1 MLKLTR
7 YFFML
12 CSIAILC
19 GCDVAEFD
27 NPITKKHGIIPQA
40 YGKWRLEYKDD
51 KTAERAYS
59 YIYIYGSKVDEIVL
73 YSLPIDEVGLAQIKH
88 DENSIFC
95 YFILIECGIG
105 KEVKKWFPSIKVETA
120 KSDIKKFLQNKVFK
134 ATKKYSLVANR
145 EKMQSLIDSFFIKI
159 PSEHFS
165 KMVQDLKNNPEEEAP
180 LIIAYNLLAANHF
193 WEATKWPKIYISRL
207 SIGEILVSIG
217 NNNRYFLFLLEKISK
232 DEYNVFFVPDDE
244 KISEFKRY
252 SSEELLKNFNEK
264 IRPFLKPR
272 GARIKKIE
280 SYPSIDISKYL

>member
-1 MLKLTR
+1 
-7 YFFML
+7 ML

-51 KTAERAYS
+51 KTAERAYYS
-59 YIYIYGSKVDEIVL
+59 YMYIYGSKVDEIVL

-95 YFILIECGIG
+95 YLIECGIE

-252 SSEELLKNFNEK
+252 SSEELLKNFNKK

>member
-19 GCDVAEFD
+19 GCDVATFD

-40 YGKWRLEYKDD
+40 YGKWRLKRGYEAAFIYE
-51 KTAERAYS
+51 TAYM
-59 YIYIYGSKVDEIVL
+59 YIYGSKVDEIVL
-73 YSLPIDEVGLAQIKH
+73 FSFPIDKVELAEIKH
-88 DENSIFC
+88 NDIV
-95 YFILIECGIG
+95 YRLIECGIE

-120 KSDIKKFLQNKVFK
+120 KSDIKKFFLNKVFK

-145 EKMQSLIDSFFIKI
+145 EKMQSLIDSLFIKI

-193 WEATKWPKIYISRL
+193 REATKHKIYISRL
-207 SIGEILVSIG
+207 SIDEILVSIG
-217 NNNRYFLFLLEKISK
+217 DNNGYALFLLEKISK
-232 DEYNVFFVPDDE
+232 DEYNVFYVPNDE

-264 IRPFLKPR
+264 IRPFLKPTDV
-272 GARIKKIE
+272 RIKKIE